1 MPPVKSLEKEILQL
15 LTQKKESVFAAK
27 SGEQEKVFSSK
38 SSEPLTSFAGQ
49 FVLWWTPLTAGTMW

>member
-27 SGEQEKVFSSK
+27 AGEQEKVFPSK
-38 SSEPLTSFAGQ
+38 SSEPLPSFAGQ
-49 FVLWWTPLTAGTMW
+49 FVLLWTPLAGTIW